1 MIEQVRTLMEEKQ
14 LDGVLIQ
21 KRNNFSWLTG
31 GRRNHIVLNT
41 PEGVCKLLVLKDDIV
56 LIVNQMEEKR
66 IIEEEMAYIDHPFQ
80 VVTLDWFED
89 DTAHIQTLTKD
100 KRIGSDIQMDGFEW
114 IEPDLSQ
121 VRSILSAS
129 QLRQY
134 ETLCH
139 ETAVIVES
147 VCKEIVP
154 GQTEHEIASLA
165 AQKAIAQGMTIEV
178 LLVATD
184 DRIHQYRHPIPT
196 DKKLQKHALVVLCAE
211 RHGLVANVTRSVYF
225 GQLPKEL
232 EENKERLARIDTV
245 MNAATRPGKTLGD
258 VLKAGIAQYEKEGF
272 PDSWKKLHQ
281 GGKTGFVSREII
293 AVPSSKEEIQLH
305 HVFTW
310 NPSLPGLK
318 SEDTMVVEKEGNRF
332 LTYTGKWTYID
343 VEHEGDIYRR
353 PDILVRE
360 E

>member
-14 LDGVLIQ
+14 LDGVLFQ

-41 PEGVCKLLVLKDDIV
+41 PEGVCQLLVLKDDII

-66 IIEEEMAYIDHPFQ
+66 IIEEEMAYFDHSYQ
-80 VVTLDWFED
+80 VVTMDWYED
-89 DTAHIQTLTKD
+89 DTPYIQALTKD
-100 KRIGSDIQMDGFEW
+100 KRIGADTQLDGFEW
-114 IEPDLSQ
+114 IESDLSH
-121 VRSILSAS
+121 VRSILSTS
-129 QLRQY
+129 QINQY
-134 ETLCH
+134 EILCR
-139 ETAVIVES
+139 ETAVIVET

-154 GQTEHEIASLA
+154 GQTEHEIASLV
-165 AQKAIAQGMTIEV
+165 AQKAMVQGMTIEV

-196 DKKLQKHALVVLCAE
+196 EKALQKHALVVLCAE

-225 GQLPKEL
+225 GELPKEL

-245 MNAATRPGKTLGD
+245 MNAATRPGKSLGD
-258 VLKAGIAQYEKEGF
+258 VLKTGIAQYEKEGF

-293 AVPSSKEEIQLH
+293 AVPSSDEEVQLH
-305 HVFTW
+305 QVFTW

-332 LTYTGKWTYID
+332 LTDTGQWVYIEI
-343 VEHEGDIYRR
+343 EHEGTIYRR
-353 PDILVRE
+353 PDILVRDK
-360 E
+360 

>member
-1 MIEQVRTLMEEKQ
+1 MIEQVRSLMEEKQ

-41 PEGVCKLLVLKDDIV
+41 PDGVCQLLVWKDDIV

-66 IIEEEMAYIDHPFQ
+66 IIEEEMAYFDHPYQ
-80 VVTLDWFED
+80 VVTMDWFED
-89 DTAHIQTLTKD
+89 DYTYIQTITKE
-100 KRIGSDIQMDGFEW
+100 KRIGTDTQMEGFEY
-114 IEPDLSQ
+114 IEPSLSH

-129 QLRQY
+129 QISQY
-134 ETLCH
+134 ETLCYDA
-139 ETAVIVES
+139 AVIVES
-147 VCKEIVP
+147 VCKDMLP
-154 GQTEHEIASLA
+154 GQTEHEIASLV

-196 DKKLQKHALVVLCAE
+196 EKALQKHALVVLCAE

-225 GQLPKEL
+225 GHLPKAL
-232 EENKERLARIDTV
+232 EENKVRLARIDTV
-245 MNAATRPGKTLGD
+245 MNAATRPGRTIGE

-293 AVPSSKEEIQLH
+293 AVPSSTEEVQLH
-305 HVFTW
+305 QVYTW

-318 SEDTMVVEKEGNRF
+318 SEDTMIVEKEGNRF
-332 LTYTGKWTYID
+332 LTYTGQWGYIEI
-343 VEHEGDIYRR
+343 EHEGNMYRR
-353 PDILVRE
+353 PDILVRHE
-360 E
+360 

>member
-1 MIEQVRTLMEEKQ
+1 MIEQVRELMEEKQ
-14 LDGVLIQ
+14 LEGVLIQ

-41 PEGVCKLLVLKDDIV
+41 PEGVCQLLVLKDDLV

-66 IIEEEMAYIDHPFQ
+66 IIEEEMAYVDHPFQ
-80 VVTLDWFED
+80 VVTMDWYED
-89 DTAHIQTLTKD
+89 ETPYIQELTKG
-100 KRIGSDIQMDGFEW
+100 KRIGTDIQMDGFEW
-114 IEPDLSQ
+114 IEPDLSNI
-121 VRSILSAS
+121 RSILTAS

-147 VCKEIVP
+147 VCQEIVP
-154 GQTEHEIASLA
+154 GQTEHEIASLV
-165 AQKAIAQGMTIEV
+165 AQRAIAQGMTIEV

-196 DKKLQKHALVVLCAE
+196 DKALQKHALVVLCAE

-245 MNAATRPGKTLGD
+245 MNAATRPGETLGD

-281 GGKTGFVSREII
+281 GGRRDLYLGKSLLFPHRRKKLSFI
-293 AVPSSKEEIQLH
+293 KCLH
-305 HVFTW
+305 GTLHC
-310 NPSLPGLK
+310 L
-318 SEDTMVVEKEGNRF
+318 D
-332 LTYTGKWTYID
+332 
-343 VEHEGDIYRR
+343 
-353 PDILVRE
+353 
-360 E
+360 

>member
-1 MIEQVRTLMEEKQ
+1 MIEQVRNLMKEKQ
-14 LDGVLIQ
+14 LDGVLVQ

-56 LIVNQMEEKR
+56 LFVNQMEEKR
-66 IIEEEMAYIDHPFQ
+66 IIEEEMAYVDHPFQ
-80 VVTLDWFED
+80 VVTMDWYEED
-89 DTAHIQTLTKD
+89 DTYVQTFTKD
-100 KRIGSDIQMDGFEW
+100 KRIGADTQMEGFEW
-114 IEPDLSQ
+114 IEAELSHI
-121 VRSILSAS
+121 RSILSQS
-129 QLRQY
+129 QLNQY
-134 ETLCH
+134 ESLCH
-139 ETAVIVES
+139 QAAVIVET

-154 GQTEHEIASLA
+154 GQTEHEIASLV

-184 DRIHQYRHPIPT
+184 DRIYQYRHPIPT
-196 DKKLQKHALVVLCAE
+196 EKALQKHALVVLCAE

-225 GQLPKEL
+225 GRLPNDL

-245 MNAATRPGKTLGD
+245 MNAATRPGRTIGD

-293 AVPSSKEEIQLH
+293 AVPSSEEEIQLH
-305 HVFTW
+305 QVFTW

-318 SEDTMVVEKEGNRF
+318 SEDTIVVEKEGNRF
-332 LTYTGKWTYID
+332 LTYTGKWPYIEI
-343 VEHEGDIYRR
+343 EHEGHVYRR
-353 PDILVRE
+353 PDILVRHG
-360 E
+360 

>member
-1 MIEQVRTLMEEKQ
+1 M
-14 LDGVLIQ
+14 
-21 KRNNFSWLTG
+21 
-31 GRRNHIVLNT
+31 LNT

-80 VVTLDWFED
+80 VVTMDWFED

-114 IEPDLSQ
+114 VEPDLSQ

-154 GQTEHEIASLA
+154 GQTEHEIALA

-196 DKKLQKHALVVLCAE
+196 DKTSKACACCPLC
-211 RHGLVANVTRSVYF
+211 
-225 GQLPKEL
+225 
-232 EENKERLARIDTV
+232 
-245 MNAATRPGKTLGD
+245 
-258 VLKAGIAQYEKEGF
+258 
-272 PDSWKKLHQ
+272 
-281 GGKTGFVSREII
+281 
-293 AVPSSKEEIQLH
+293 
-305 HVFTW
+305 
-310 NPSLPGLK
+310 
-318 SEDTMVVEKEGNRF
+318 
-332 LTYTGKWTYID
+332 
-343 VEHEGDIYRR
+343 
-353 PDILVRE
+353 
-360 E
+360 